1 MAGPLCCTAADDML
15 WWMQQRRRGGVTLVG
30 SYCDA
35 RGGWPSG
42 PGGQYCLQEQEQERE
57 QGRAPQTRRLG
68 ARRHR
73 AVGRWG
79 LLVATRGGC
88 SATTTDGSST
98 RCTATARAWAVWGTR
113 GNWRRLETTACG
125 VVGALFTCTTRRRE
139 ALGGGDSEGAG
150 GLVLSGR
157 VGVRRT
163 RGSAPPDSGSTVAAT
178 STATAKTTL
187 LRRAGWNGCWT
198 WEGAKARLK
207 MVPNLA
213 RLACS
218 PSKGDALP
226 ALHTGPDRDT
236 ATTTTTMAAAPSG
249 GSRSSLVV
257 CSGSSSRSRGWPAG
271 AGAGAAAGRT
281 RWTGGRRLLLLL
293 LFVCSRACTTHVR
306 VCERRPSRTPQGSGL

>member
-1 MAGPLCCTAADDML
+1 MLAAAGRA
-15 WWMQQRRRGGVTLVG
+15 GLVG
-30 SYCDA
+30 STVYRNWNRNGNRDGHRRHA
-35 RGGWPSG
+35 GSGHADTRPWVVGGSWSLPEAG
-42 PGGQYCLQEQEQERE
+42 AAQPPR
-57 QGRAPQTRRLG
+57 T
-68 ARRHR
+68 ARRH
-73 AVGRWG
+73 AALQQHGRG
-79 LLVATRGGC
+79 RYGGHE
-88 SATTTDGSST
+88 AIGGGS
-98 RCTATARAWAVWGTR
+98 RL
-113 GNWRRLETTACG
+113 RR
-125 VVGALFTCTTRRRE
+125 VVSLGPLFTCTTRRRE
-139 ALGGGDSEGAG
+139 ALGGGGDSEGAG

-226 ALHTGPDRDT
+226 ALHTGPDRDA